1 MTFAH
6 LTLATVDVEA
16 SSLFFQ
22 NTLGWTPVS
31 QPDNINRNADWLNI
45 TENQQLHLL
54 LVAGFEP
61 SPFEAEFG
69 RHFAIFQPGSEFP
82 DLKQRLVDHGA
93 TLIDPL
99 RDTPFERFF
108 FQDPN
113 GYVFEVIDQD
123 GYQEQ

>member
-6 LTLATVDVEA
+6 LTLATVDVVT

-54 LVAGFEP
+54 LVDGFKP

-69 RHFAIFQPGSEFP
+69 RHFAIFRSGSKFP
-82 DLKQRLVDHGA
+82 ELKQRLLDHGA

-99 RDTPFERFF
+99 RTTPFERFF

-123 GYQEQ
+123 GYEQE

>member
-6 LTLATVDVEA
+6 LTLATVDVQT

-31 QPDNINRNADWLNI
+31 QPDNINRHADWLNI

-54 LVAGFEP
+54 LVEEFEP
-61 SPFEAEFG
+61 SP
-69 RHFAIFQPGSEFP
+69 
-82 DLKQRLVDHGA
+82 LVDHGA

-99 RDTPFERFF
+99 RNTPFERFF

-123 GYQEQ
+123 SYQQE